1 MSPPDS
7 IAVEAIRRT
16 WPMASSQTVDRLART
31 SSIVEKKASS
41 TIVAEAED
49 PPRIGLVL
57 SGTVVATWS
66 AADGRV
72 VHVGLYGSGQFVG
85 MTTLTGEP
93 TATGVDALTNVT
105 ALMWPSAEFRAI
117 ANADPALS
125 LDLLDHLVYG
135 TQLLIYLIRL
145 RMFTPAAS
153 RLAGMLLRY
162 EAFCFSPDAPLVAR
176 GQLSALAGV
185 TPQMVSRIFRK
196 WEAAAIV
203 RRVGGSGLELLD
215 RAALEHEAAPL
226 DDFPPPEPSHLAS
239 MSPRP

>member
-1 MSPPDS
+1 
-7 IAVEAIRRT
+7 
-16 WPMASSQTVDRLART
+16 MASSETIDRLART
-31 SSIVEKKASS
+31 SSKVEKNAGS
-41 TIVAEAED
+41 TIVAEAEV

-72 VHVGLYGSGQFVG
+72 VHVGLYGSGQFLG

-93 TATGVDALTNVT
+93 TATGVDALTDVT
-105 ALMWPSAEFRAI
+105 ILTWPSAEFRAI

-226 DDFPPPEPSHLAS
+226 NDFPPPEPSHLAS
-239 MSPRP
+239 MTPRP